1 MKLPRKLKGK
11 SMSRKNRTAEEQ
23 NPANQPVGDAPKDAF
38 QAKGEKVVEG
48 ASKFFEGKSKQI
60 RNVIIAVVVLAV
72 LGGVAYVWMNRS
84 EGEGQAA
91 LGKAVEI
98 SQASIVEIPAPDSTE
113 VTFKTEAERDKAAL
127 KAFDDVAAKHGGEV
141 AEKAKFFAA
150 TIRLKSDRR
159 AAIDVLRGLADAST
173 ETGEL
178 ARFALAQA
186 LVQDGKADEA
196 VALYKKIESSSQ
208 GVIPADKV
216 KFEMA
221 SALEKQG
228 RKDEAVAV
236 YFEIAKKGVDAKDK
250 DGNPAALTTSATK
263 AKERVEKLSPEKAKE
278 LNQAPAPSVAK

>member
-1 MKLPRKLKGK
+1 
-11 SMSRKNRTAEEQ
+11 MSRKNRSAEEEI
-23 NPANQPVGDAPKDAF
+23 PANQPPGEAPKDAF
-38 QAKGEKVVEG
+38 QEKGERVVEG
-48 ASKFFEGKSKQI
+48 ASKFFEGKGRQI
-60 RNVIIAVVVLAV
+60 RNAVIAVVVLV
-72 LGGVAYVWMNRS
+72 VVGGIAYVWMNRS

-127 KAFDDVAAKHGGEV
+127 KAFDDVVAKHGGEV

-150 TIRLKSDRR
+150 TIRLKSDRKS
-159 AAIDVLRGLADAST
+159 ALDVLRGLADAST

-178 ARFALAQA
+178 SRFALGQA
-186 LVQDGKADEA
+186 LVQDGKFDEA
-196 VALYKKIESSSQ
+196 IAVYKRIESASQ
-208 GVIPADKV
+208 GVIPADKI
-216 KFEMA
+216 KFEIA

-228 RKDEAVAV
+228 KKDEAVSV
-236 YFEIAKKGVDAKDK
+236 YLGIAKKGLNAKDK
-250 DGNPAALTTSATK
+250 DGNPATLSTSATK